1 MTVIAVFNMKGG
13 VGKTTVAA
21 NLAAAIAKNGVEPLL
36 IDLDPQAHLTSM
48 YGIKTNSSK
57 SVYRFY
63 QGLSSLSDL
72 VVPLDT
78 GIQFVPSHLEL
89 GKVDAQVTR
98 HRDNIWR
105 LKLGLNAEMLS
116 GSGLPII
123 IDCTPMLGV
132 VAFSALFAADIIL
145 VPVAAEYLALNGAM
159 QLSQTLFGLE
169 KFQSRKPRRYLVN
182 RYVPNQITAE
192 TVAGQLMRH
201 FPGEVLKTRIREQ
214 EALAAAV
221 GSGSNIFDFAPASNA
236 AADFTFLLDEL
247 IENNLI
253 SLSRDLPFGAD

>member
-21 NLAAAIAKNGVEPLL
+21 NLAAAIAKNGVEPIL

-48 YGIKTNSSK
+48 YGIKTPSNK
-57 SVYRFY
+57 SIYRFY
-63 QGLSSLSDL
+63 QGLSPLSDL
-72 VVPLDT
+72 VIPLES
-78 GIQFVPSHLEL
+78 GVNFVPSHLEL
-89 GKVDAQVTR
+89 GKVDAQVAR

-105 LKLGLNAEMLS
+105 LKLGLNAEMLA
-116 GSGLPII
+116 GSGVPII

-132 VAFSALFAADIIL
+132 VAFSALFAADLIL

-169 KFQSRKPRRYLVN
+169 KFETRKPRRYLLN
-182 RYVPNQITAE
+182 RYIPNQITAE
-192 TVAGQLMRH
+192 TVARQLTRH

-221 GSGSNIFDFAPASNA
+221 GSGSNIFDFAPASDA
-236 AADFTFLLDEL
+236 ATDFSFLLDEL
-247 IENNLI
+247 LENDLL
-253 SLSRDLPFGAD
+253 SLSCDLPSHSN